1 MTARVVIVNG
11 LPGVGKTTLA
21 RQIATVLGWPLMTK
35 DMYKESL
42 FDTLGWSDR
51 AWSRQLSQASM
62 ALVMQWV
69 RAEVLAGRDCVVE
82 ANFEADR
89 DTPRLLA
96 AIADCDVA
104 WVQVL
109 VVCDGATLW
118 DRHQRRG
125 ADGSRHPGHQEA
137 AVALELRERLL
148 QGRVA
153 PLQLPGMLIEV
164 DTTDWQQVSLP
175 ELLQTITTSVM
186 AYESDSD
193 HTAHT

>member
-1 MTARVVIVNG
+1 MTSRVVIVNG

-21 RQIATVLGWPLMTK
+21 RQIATALGWPLMTK

-62 ALVMQWV
+62 ALVMMWV

-82 ANFEADR
+82 ANFESDR

-96 AIADCDVA
+96 AIADCDVV

-118 DRHQRRG
+118 ERHQQRG

-137 AVALELRERLL
+137 AVAVELRERLL
-148 QGRVA
+148 EGRVA
-153 PLQLPGMLIEV
+153 PLLLPGTLIEV
-164 DTTDWQQVSLP
+164 DTTDWQRVSLP
-175 ELLQTITTSVM
+175 AVLQKITTSLM
-186 AYESDSD
+186 PYESDSD
-193 HTAHT
+193 HTSRS